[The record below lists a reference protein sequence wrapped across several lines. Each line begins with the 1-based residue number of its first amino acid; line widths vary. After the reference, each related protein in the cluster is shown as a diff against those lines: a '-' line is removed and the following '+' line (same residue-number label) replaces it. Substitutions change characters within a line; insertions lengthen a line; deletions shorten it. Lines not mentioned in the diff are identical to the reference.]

1 MKNQLQKLFFVF
13 VLAAALIAA
22 CDNLCQN
29 QTLAQKMTTI
39 TDSAGRQISVP
50 VPAGKVI
57 CSGPGSLRLLVYL
70 QASDSAVAVDS
81 IEKSQ
86 SYTADPRPY
95 SIAHPELK
103 SLPLFGE
110 FRGMDNPELIAALE
124 PKPQVIFKTFATMGH
139 DPDELQQKTGIPVVV
154 LQYGNLTDYRGQLD
168 QSLSIM
174 GQIMGK
180 AARAQK
186 VIDFFD
192 QMIADLDSRT
202 NTEQNK
208 DKKTC
213 YVGGIAFKGP
223 HGFRSTEP
231 AYPPFVFNNA
241 RHPANYS
248 RPTAGPASHAQVAR
262 EQILAWNPDILFL
275 DLSSTVSNPGASAL
289 DELYT
294 DRAYMHLDAVQ
305 KGEVYGVMPYNWY
318 AQNFGSI
325 FANAYFVGKQL
336 YPDRFKDIEPE
347 IKADEIFTFLVGG
360 PAFKQINKMFGNLV
374 FNRVLKA
381 ERQ

>member
-1 MKNQLQKLFFVF
+1 MKNYLQKLFFVC
-13 VLAAALIAA
+13 VLGAASFAA
-22 CDNLCQN
+22 CFSLCLN
-29 QTLAQKMTTI
+29 QALAQKMTTI
-39 TDSAGRQISVP
+39 TDSAGRQVCVP
-50 VPAGKVI
+50 SAAENVI
-57 CSGPGSLRLLVYL
+57 CSGPGCLRLLVYL
-70 QASDSAVAVDS
+70 QASDRVVAVDS
-81 IEKSQ
+81 MEKDQ
-86 SYTADPRPY
+86 SYTADPRAY
-95 SIAHPELK
+95 VIANPGLK

-124 PKPQVIFKTFATMGH
+124 PRPQVIFKTFANMGH

-154 LQYGNLTDYRGQLD
+154 LQYGNLTDYRRQLNE
-168 QSLSIM
+168 SLKIM
-174 GQIMGK
+174 GKIMGK
-180 AARAQK
+180 ASRAQE

-202 NTEQNK
+202 KHKPAK

-241 RHPANYS
+241 SHPANDT
-248 RPTAGPASHAQVAR
+248 RPTAGPVSHAQVAR

-318 AQNFGSI
+318 AQNFGAI
-325 FANAYFVGKQL
+325 FANAYFVGKKL
-336 YPDRFKDIEPE
+336 YPAKFHNIDPE

-374 FNRVLKA
+374 FTRVLEA
-381 ERQ
+381 ERP